1 MAHYAVHPGLRA
13 FLASHLELDP
23 QAFLW
28 PVVADVTVGCNL
40 ACTMCFNSE
49 RVTRRF
55 ADDAVFRALEANVLP
70 HTNDLAFGCRH
81 EPMLHPQFP
90 SALASLRQTID
101 DRRLA
106 ARLCVLTSGTLLS
119 PETSAL
125 LLDARPHTVL
135 LSIDTTNPQAYAAVR
150 RPAHW
155 EELRANLDH
164 FLPQARER
172 GVSVTV
178 NMVLLRTTLPHVS
191 ESIQTFAELGL
202 REVHLSQAAGVPG
215 LGTAELL
222 VRHGADALA
231 IETEMAK
238 ASAAAKACG
247 VSLWQPDD
255 APPVLPGE
263 MRVVRNGATPWDEA
277 ELAREPGSVCVAPW
291 SKLRVDHEGYVFP
304 CEFAMNPKSAWGN
317 IVTTPFA
324 DIVNG
329 SRARETREKLLAG
342 IAPMSACQ
350 RCPFGPGS
358 RQPGADA

>member
-1 MAHYAVHPGLRA
+1 MGYYATRPGLRA

-23 QAFLW
+23 QQFLW
-28 PVVADVTVGCNL
+28 PVIADVTVGCNL
-40 ACTMCFNSE
+40 ACTMCFNSA

-55 ADDAVFRALEANVLP
+55 ADDAVFRALEANVLA

-81 EPMLHPQFP
+81 EPLLHPEFP
-90 SALASLRQTID
+90 SALASLRKMVD

-106 ARLCVLTSGTLLS
+106 ARLCVLTSGTLLTA
-119 PETSAL
+119 ETGAR

-135 LSIDTTNPQAYAAVR
+135 LSIDTANPQAYAAVR
-150 RPAHW
+150 RPAQW
-155 EELRANLDH
+155 DELRANLEH
-164 FLPQARER
+164 FLPEARWR

-191 ESIQTFAELGL
+191 ESIRTFAELGL
-202 REVHLSQAAGVPG
+202 QEVHLSQAVDVPG
-215 LGTAELL
+215 LEPHELL
-222 VRHGADALA
+222 QRHGADARQ
-231 IETEMAK
+231 IEAEMA
-238 ASAAAKACG
+238 AARETAKACG
-247 VSLWQPDD
+247 VSLQQPDD
-255 APPVLPGE
+255 APAVLPGE
-263 MRVVRNGATPWDEA
+263 VRVVRDGATPWDEA
-277 ELAREPGSVCVAPW
+277 DLAREPGSVCAAPW

-329 SRARETREKLLAG
+329 SRARETRAKLLAG

-358 RQPGADA
+358 RQPDADA